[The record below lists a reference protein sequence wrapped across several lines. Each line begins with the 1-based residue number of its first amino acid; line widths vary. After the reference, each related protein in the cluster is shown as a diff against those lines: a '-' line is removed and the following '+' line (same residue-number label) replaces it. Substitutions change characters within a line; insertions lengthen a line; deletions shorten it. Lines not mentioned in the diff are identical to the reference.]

1 MIESSFLSQLGFF
14 LLGIA
19 KTILKNFIY
28 KLTRYEFWPWYCM
41 YLPLLPVYFFGVLR
55 TRRLLYFTATNP
67 SIDMGGFF
75 GEHKDKILDL
85 IPNRHKA
92 LGVHITEPMTEKELN
107 EVLLANNL
115 RFPVVAKPNVGERG
129 DGVCVLYLMQELL
142 AYSQKETD
150 FIIQEYIDYP
160 IELGVLFYRYPNDSR
175 GRVSSITLK
184 EFLTVKGDGKHTVEQ
199 LLSKSGR
206 NKIYLPL
213 VRKEFQDRLLL
224 VPSEG
229 EEFVVHKIGNHS
241 KGTRFVNAD
250 PHITDAVNAT
260 FSKINNQVDGVYF
273 GRYDLKVPSFDL
285 LERGEGIKIFELN
298 GVSSEPGSMYD
309 QQNVFRAY
317 SILAHHWLA
326 LVEISYQNI
335 KRGVETTPLQVFFRK
350 VRYHFYG

>member
-1 MIESSFLSQLGFF
+1 M
-14 LLGIA
+14 
-19 KTILKNFIY
+19 
-28 KLTRYEFWPWYCM
+28 
-41 YLPLLPVYFFGVLR
+41 
-55 TRRLLYFTATNP
+55 
-67 SIDMGGFF
+67 
-75 GEHKDKILDL
+75 
-85 IPNRHKA
+85 
-92 LGVHITEPMTEKELN
+92 
-107 EVLLANNL
+107 
-115 RFPVVAKPNVGERG
+115 
-129 DGVCVLYLMQELL
+129 VCVLYLMQELL

-206 NKIYLPL
+206 NKIYLLL

-317 SILAHHWLA
+317 SILAHHWLG